1 MIIARAIGH
10 SEPCHLPIAF
20 LSRIYQVYLA
30 NGVSCLRVLLIASDL
45 RARID
50 DALIIS

>member
-1 MIIARAIGH
+1 MIIGRAIGH

-30 NGVSCLRVLLIASDL
+30 NEVRCLRVLLIAPDL
-45 RARID
+45 CARID
-50 DALIIS
+50 GALIMS